1 MPALSE
7 GPAKPR
13 ARPVA
18 ATPIPSTTRTFSRP
32 MLQLLDHDTARR
44 GAGSSDHRGLERL
57 DRASAVALRLLVL
70 GAALAVVVV
79 VLVRLR
85 LVVLPVALA
94 LTLATVLAPPVARLR
109 RAGLRPGMAAAV
121 VLGACL
127 VLVLTAGAVIVPQVV
142 GQLGEVGDRA
152 RDGLDQLERWL
163 GDRAAFW
170 PENRSV
176 TDEVAGWVERNAD
189 AISAGVASGALL
201 FVEVAAGALLAVV
214 VLFFFLKDGERL
226 CERALS
232 LVRPERRPEV
242 AAMAARSWNALG
254 GYVRGAVIDG
264 LVEAVLVAIALAV
277 LGIPLVLP
285 LAAITFF
292 AGFLPIIGAIVAG
305 TVAALVALVAGGPTD
320 ALLVAAVFIV
330 VQQLQNNVLEPL
342 ILGRSVDLHAL
353 AILLSITAG
362 TVLAGIV
369 GALIA
374 VPLVAVV
381 SAAVSEARQLG
392 LMALPGDA
400 APDEDRARR

>member
-1 MPALSE
+1 
-7 GPAKPR
+7 
-13 ARPVA
+13 
-18 ATPIPSTTRTFSRP
+18 
-32 MLQLLDHDTARR
+32 MLQLLDHDTARQER
-44 GAGSSDHRGLERL
+44 KPSNHRGLELL

-70 GAALAVVVV
+70 ALAFAVVLL

-109 RAGLRPGMAAAV
+109 RTGLRPGAAAAL

-127 VLVLTAGAVIVPQVV
+127 VVLLTVGAVVVPQVA
-142 GQLGEVGDRA
+142 GQLDDVGDRA
-152 RDGLDQLERWL
+152 RDGLDQLEGWA
-163 GDRAAFW
+163 GDRLAFW
-170 PENRSV
+170 PDDRSV
-176 TDEVAGWVERNAD
+176 TDEVGDWVGRNGD

-201 FVEVAAGALLAVV
+201 FLEVVAGVLLALV

-232 LVRPERRPEV
+232 LVRPQRRHQV
-242 AAMAARSWNALG
+242 SAMARRSWGALA

-305 TVAALVALVAGGPTD
+305 TVAALVALVAGGRRTPLSWSPSSSSSSSSRTTCSSPSSSA
-320 ALLVAAVFIV
+320 ALSTCTHSPFSCRSPRGRCWPASW
-330 VQQLQNNVLEPL
+330 
-342 ILGRSVDLHAL
+342 GRS
-353 AILLSITAG
+353 S
-362 TVLAGIV
+362 
-369 GALIA
+369 
-374 VPLVAVV
+374 PYR
-381 SAAVSEARQLG
+381 SSRWS
-392 LMALPGDA
+392 P
-400 APDEDRARR
+400 RR